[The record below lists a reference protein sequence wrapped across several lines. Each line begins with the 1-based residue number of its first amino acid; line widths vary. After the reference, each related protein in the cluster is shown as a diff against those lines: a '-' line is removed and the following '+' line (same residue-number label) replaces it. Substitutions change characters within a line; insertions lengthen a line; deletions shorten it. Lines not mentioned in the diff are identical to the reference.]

1 MRKLIVISASLA
13 AFAFAAWL
21 LRSPPAGGNISAM
34 RLASYFVDRGGPSF
48 ALLSR
53 PYLQKLGRAVTA
65 ADIAAAPKVIGRY
78 RGGDVAEALSK
89 GGGAAT
95 FYLEDLGDKR
105 YRSPVVVL
113 LGPGAGSAA
122 EGFAWGM
129 KSWSDARLVG
139 APTAG
144 AILSG
149 EDFDIA
155 PGWGLTV
162 PVAGHWSA
170 TGEDLN
176 ETSP

>member
-1 MRKLIVISASLA
+1 
-13 AFAFAAWL
+13 
-21 LRSPPAGGNISAM
+21 M
-34 RLASYFVDRGGPSF
+34 RLAYFVDRGGPSF

-122 EGFAWGM
+122 EGFARGM
-129 KSWSDARLVG
+129 KSWSDARWWAHRLL
-139 APTAG
+139 AQ
-144 AILSG
+144 S
-149 EDFDIA
+149 
-155 PGWGLTV
+155 
-162 PVAGHWSA
+162 
-170 TGEDLN
+170 
-176 ETSP
+176 